1 MAFLDAVRPTFR
13 AVAVTVVPEA
23 AALDAAAWR
32 DVEDIVDRA
41 IALRPARLQRQLGV
55 FVRLIEWLPLVS
67 RGRRF
72 TALDARGRAA
82 FLAGLERSR
91 LLLVRRGFWG
101 LRTLVLMG
109 YYARP
114 AAAGAIGY
122 RAAARGWEA
131 RA

>member
-1 MAFLDAVRPTFR
+1 MSFLAAVRPTFR

-23 AALDAAAWR
+23 RDLDVTAWR
-32 DVEDIVDRA
+32 DVEDVVERA
-41 IALRPARLQRQLGV
+41 IALRPARMQRQLGA
-55 FVRLIEWLPLVS
+55 FVRLIEWLPLLV

-72 TALDARGRAA
+72 SALDAAGRTA

-91 LLLVRRGFWG
+91 LLLIRRGFWG
-101 LRTLVLMG
+101 LRTLILMG

-114 AAAGAIGY
+114 AGAAAIGY

-131 RA
+131 RR